1 MRFYG
6 AATCSKCDVAK
17 KLLESM
23 GYQFEYVDVAT
34 IPGYTG
40 VLPMLEFDDGTVL
53 VGLLRI
59 KQYLRRY
66 GCGIDS
72 L

>member
-40 VLPMLEFDDGTVL
+40 VLPRLVLDGTVL

-59 KQYLRRY
+59 KQYFRRS
-66 GCGIDS
+66 GCGVDS
-72 L
+72 V